1 MDQIKIGKFIAE
13 MRKEQ
18 NMTQIDLADALGISN
33 KTVSKWETGNG
44 MPDYALVES
53 LCGVLKIN
61 ANELLSGERL
71 PSNDYSR
78 KAEENIMSLMQENS
92 TTKKKERFQNIGII
106 IGTIGLLFTVS
117 WMITMSGGIVAFSF
131 FIDIPTILI
140 CSLVVTFI
148 LIISGHWK
156 AFWKAF
162 TYLWKVNVQEGEL
175 KDALLAIKTGIAAFI
190 LSGALM
196 TASGTVI
203 CLAIVGDS
211 GMSVLTRNLA
221 VALLGITFGLF
232 MSLVLAAVYSK
243 LKSKL

>member
-18 NMTQIDLADALGISN
+18 NMTQVDLADALGISN

-53 LCGVLKIN
+53 LCEVLKIN

-92 TTKKKERFQNIGII
+92 ATKKKERFQNIGII

-117 WMITMSGGIVAFSF
+117 WMITMFGGIIAFSL

-140 CSLVVTFI
+140 CSLAVTFI
-148 LIISGHWK
+148 LIISGQWK

-162 TYLWKVNVQEGEL
+162 TYLWKENVQEGEL
-175 KDALLAIKTGIAAFI
+175 KDALLAIKTGIIAFI

-196 TASGTVI
+196 TAAGTVI

-211 GMSVLTRNLA
+211 GMSELTKNLA

-232 MSLVLAAVYSK
+232 MSLILAAVYSK